1 MISPEK
7 LRRFP
12 LFAGVDPA
20 LLKDIAMVGEE
31 VAFDEGEWLFIEGD
45 DANALYLVLGGSLEL
60 KIDLNQDGTRRAD
73 LLTLTEGSVAGWS
86 ALVDPYVYTLGAL
99 AMTTVQAAHL
109 DGVKLRRL
117 MDANPV
123 LGYQIMKQLS
133 KVLGERLTNMRIQF
147 VSLVS

>member
-12 LFAGVDPA
+12 LFAGIDPA
-20 LLKDIAMVGEE
+20 LFKDIAMASEE
-31 VAFDEGEWLFIEGD
+31 MTFDEGEWLFVEGN
-45 DANALYLVLGGSLEL
+45 DADALYIVLSGSLEL
-60 KIDLNQDGTRRAD
+60 KIDLNEDGTRRAD
-73 LLTLTEGSVAGWS
+73 LSTLVEGSVAGWS
-86 ALVDPYVYTLGAL
+86 ALVDPYVYTLSAL
-99 AMTTVQAAHL
+99 ATTTVQAARL
-109 DGVKLRRL
+109 DAAKLRQM

-147 VSLVS
+147 VSLAS